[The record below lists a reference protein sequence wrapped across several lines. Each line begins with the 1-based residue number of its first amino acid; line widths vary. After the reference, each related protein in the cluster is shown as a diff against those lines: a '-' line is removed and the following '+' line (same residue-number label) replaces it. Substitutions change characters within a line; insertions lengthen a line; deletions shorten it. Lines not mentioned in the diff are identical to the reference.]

1 MDASATDDDR
11 DMSTVAPTVTLV
23 THRRARTRSCSTAAA
38 PSIVAAEDVASLVST
53 RRGRANAVGSTV
65 RRGRRV
71 AATAVVRAGGGDEN
85 GDAKGSSDDLS
96 TSSASF
102 ANAAKAFAESAA
114 AMAND
119 ENEAAADDDVVD
131 QLVERKSLLA
141 NEEAEAE
148 ARARAM
154 VNMSRMAASARGGDV
169 MGKIPSDIL
178 PLLLRLPSAEGD
190 VEALRRSAE
199 GVEAW
204 KDALSRGLLPDVDVM
219 WPEDDTFREAL
230 IEALGDLDMARFT
243 RRFPPVLDTLM
254 KNILDILYIYEQERV
269 DEGEPEMP
277 PNDPQDAQ
285 SGNEGEGQGESQGD
299 GGGESSEEEG
309 DGESS
314 QTKGQGGAGG
324 EDGEDNVDEFDMTVD
339 GDPDSAAQE
348 AAERAK
354 EKNKETVSKL
364 MEEFKEQ
371 WEPAVDKLDKAAKA
385 FEGLDLEDLADGPE
399 GFDLTRGLWQQT
411 GWKELDSLRKK
422 LQDLRELRD
431 MVRSLGR
438 GSGRGPLRR
447 APRQR
452 ERQNFPMGLVRSPV
466 EPEQTSGLCRSDDL
480 SRMMPSEMVLLAS
493 KSPQARLLHFA
504 RRAERTLLSY
514 ERVGWAEETA
524 VTVEGFETR
533 PAAESGPIIVCLDTS
548 GSMMGA
554 RETVAK
560 AMVLECM
567 RQSRS
572 QQRACYLYSFS
583 GPGDCQELELKLNSS
598 GLYGLLE
605 FLTGSF
611 HGGTDVDEPF
621 NRALARLNEAEWS
634 NADILLVTD
643 GEIAPP
649 EQSIIDS
656 LNLAKEELGLKVH
669 GLLVGE
675 AGNAEVVETICTH
688 VHTFKSWS
696 AVGGKP

>member
-1 MDASATDDDR
+1 
-11 DMSTVAPTVTLV
+11 MSTVTTTGRLV
-23 THRRARTRSCSTAAA
+23 ATHRRAWTTTRSN
-38 PSIVAAEDVASLVST
+38 VVVHHHDSLR
-53 RRGRANAVGSTV
+53 RRGRAFATGS
-65 RRGRRV
+65 RRRRT
-71 AATAVVRAGGGDEN
+71 AAATTTTTAVVRAVGDEGN
-85 GDAKGSSDDLS
+85 AAGDDGAKGSADAPS
-96 TSSASF
+96 TSF
-102 ANAAKAFAESAA
+102 ANAAKAFGESAA
-114 AMAND
+114 AMARED
-119 ENEAAADDDVVD
+119 ADDEDVVD

-299 GGGESSEEEG
+299 GGGERSEEEG

-324 EDGEDNVDEFDMTVD
+324 EDGDDNVDEFDMTVD
-339 GDPDSAAQE
+339 GDPDSAARE

-452 ERQNFPMGLVRSPV
+452 ERQNFPMGLVRSPM

-514 ERVGWAEETA
+514 ERVGWAEEPA

>member
-1 MDASATDDDR
+1 MARVATTPRAIARASSVARVDRARPRRRRRRATRSRARVSDVSDDD
-11 DMSTVAPTVTLV
+11 DDAVAARALV
-23 THRRARTRSCSTAAA
+23 ERRSLLESDDAEADARRRA
-38 PSIVAAEDVASLVST
+38 L
-53 RRGRANAVGSTV
+53 ANA
-65 RRGRRV
+65 RAI
-71 AATAVVRAGGGDEN
+71 AATAD
-85 GDAKGSSDDLS
+85 
-96 TSSASF
+96 
-102 ANAAKAFAESAA
+102 
-114 AMAND
+114 
-119 ENEAAADDDVVD
+119 
-131 QLVERKSLLA
+131 
-141 NEEAEAE
+141 
-148 ARARAM
+148 
-154 VNMSRMAASARGGDV
+154 GGDV
-169 MGKIPSDIL
+169 MRDVDADVL
-178 PLLLRLPSAEGD
+178 PLLLRLRSAGASAEG
-190 VEALRRSAE
+190 LRRGAA
-199 GVEAW
+199 GVRAW
-204 KDALSRGLLPDVDVM
+204 RDALARGLLPDASLE
-219 WPEDDTFREAL
+219 WPEDETFRTAL

-254 KNILDILYIYEQERV
+254 KNVLDILYVYERDRE
-269 DEGEPEMP
+269 DEDATPELPPTEPRDSETA
-277 PNDPQDAQ
+277 ND
-285 SGNEGEGQGESQGD
+285 GEGEGDARGSGAGESD
-299 GGGESSEEEG
+299 EEEG
-309 DGESS
+309 EGEAQS
-314 QTKGQGGAGG
+314 QAGGRGGAG
-324 EDGEDNVDEFDMTVD
+324 EETDGSDNVDEFDVGMD
-339 GDPDSAAQE
+339 GDDGANE
-348 AAERAK
+348 AMERAK
-354 EKNKETVSKL
+354 EKNKEIVSRL

-371 WEPAVDKLDKAAKA
+371 WEPAMDKLDKAAKA
-385 FEGLDLEDLADGPE
+385 FEGLDLDDLADGPE

-422 LQDLRELRD
+422 LQDLKELRD

-452 ERQNFPMGLVRSPV
+452 ERQGFPIGLVRSPM

-493 KSPQARLLHFA
+493 SLPQARLLHFA

-514 ERVGWAEETA
+514 ERVGWSEEPA

-533 PAAESGPIIVCLDTS
+533 PAAECGPIIVCLDTS

-583 GPGDCQELELKLNSS
+583 GPGDCQELELKLNAA

-605 FLTGSF
+605 FLSGSF

-643 GEIAPP
+643 GEIKPP
-649 EQSIIDS
+649 DETLIAN
-656 LNLAKEELGLKVH
+656 LNEAKEEMGLKVH
-669 GLLVGE
+669 GLLVGD
-675 AGNAEVVETICTH
+675 AGNAEVVESICTH
-688 VHTFKSWS
+688 VHAFKSWT
-696 AVGGKP
+696 AVGGKPS